1 MATPDRDEV
10 MSDLEHL
17 GLRLAQGLSYRVD
30 RMEERVG
37 RTGDWLRVAME
48 KRLQDVSHQLS
59 DVSGRLN
66 ALSPL
71 GVLARGFAVPRD
83 GTGRVLRR
91 MVDFHTGDPFALRVV
106 DGTVNARV
114 EGN

>member
-17 GLRLAQGLSYRVD
+17 GARLARGLAHRVEHMD
-30 RMEERVG
+30 ERVG
-37 RTGDWLRVAME
+37 RTGDRLVVAIE
-48 KRLQDVSHQLS
+48 KRLQDVRHQLS

-91 MVDFHTGDPFALRVV
+91 TADFHAGDPFDLRVV
-106 DGTVNARV
+106 DGTVKARV

>member
-1 MATPDRDEV
+1 MDERLGRTSDRLVGAIE
-10 MSDLEHL
+10 
-17 GLRLAQGLSYRVD
+17 R
-30 RMEERVG
+30 RME
-37 RTGDWLRVAME
+37 A
-48 KRLQDVSHQLS
+48 VSYQLS
-59 DVSGRLN
+59 AVSGRLD

-91 MVDFHTGDPFALRVV
+91 TADFHPGDPFDLRVV
-106 DGTVNARV
+106 DGTVKARV